1 MPPLRLLTPWKT
13 LSRRL
18 LFKVNKFLTVESH
31 EVELPDGRII
41 PDWAWVI
48 TPDAAIVVAETVNG
62 RFLCFHQTKYA
73 IEGTTL
79 APVGGHIEADETPL
93 AAAQRELLEETGYE
107 AVEWISLGS
116 YVVGPNRGFA
126 KRHLFFAR
134 QAAKVAEPNSDDLEE
149 QELLLLSREEIE
161 QAVQN
166 GDFKVAV
173 WTAAVALS
181 LQHLYRENA
190 PTAP

>member
-1 MPPLRLLTPWKT
+1 MRHLPQWKT

-18 LFKVNKFLTVESH
+18 LLKVNNFLTVESH
-31 EVELPDGRII
+31 EVELPDGRVI

-73 IEGTTL
+73 VEGTTL

-93 AAAQRELLEETGYE
+93 AAAKRELLEETGYE
-107 AVEWISLGS
+107 AAEWIELGS

-134 QAAKVAEPNSDDLEE
+134 QAAQVAEPTSDDLEE
-149 QELLLLSREEIE
+149 QDLLILSLEELEK
-161 QAVQN
+161 AVQN
-166 GDFKVAV
+166 GEFKVAV
-173 WTAAVALS
+173 WTAAVALA
-181 LQHLYRENA
+181 LQHLYRENNIL
-190 PTAP
+190 